1 MRITPI
7 PSIVEGGIL
16 LLPKTGLMSIAR
28 PVYIR
33 IRAFG
38 IIRVEYFLLISA
50 KLMIW
55 DFPWSLTLQ

>member
-7 PSIVEGGIL
+7 LSIVEGGIL
-16 LLPKTGLMSIAR
+16 LLLKTGLMSIAR

-38 IIRVEYFLLISA
+38 TIRVE
-50 KLMIW
+50 
-55 DFPWSLTLQ
+55 